1 MFSAR
6 TVAFAPVRFDRA
18 SVTAACSLPAG
29 APSEVPAGP
38 GEKKT
43 ASVASSGPSTTRA
56 TWET

>member
-1 MFSAR
+1 M
-6 TVAFAPVRFDRA
+6 
-18 SVTAACSLPAG
+18 VTAACSLPAG
-29 APSEVPAGP
+29 APADAPAGP